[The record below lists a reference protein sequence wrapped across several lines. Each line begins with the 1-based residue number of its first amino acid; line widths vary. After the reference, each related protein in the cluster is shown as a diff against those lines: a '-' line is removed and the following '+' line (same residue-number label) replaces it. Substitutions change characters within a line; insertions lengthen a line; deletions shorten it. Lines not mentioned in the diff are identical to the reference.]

1 MRNLL
6 VTSAFLA
13 LAACGLSEEEF
24 ATDFD
29 AAYCEALETCG
40 SAVTC
45 DDAATGTTPATD
57 EVDACEFDADKGQE
71 CLDGAPFACDEAT
84 SFPIIPDSCLS
95 AYTCPTGETAD
106 GE

>member
-29 AAYCEALETCG
+29 AAYCEALDTCG
-40 SAVTC
+40 AAFTC
-45 DDAATGTTPATD
+45 DDAPTGSTPAAD
-57 EVDACEFDADKGQE
+57 AVDGCEFDADMGQE
-71 CLDGAPFACDEAT
+71 CLDGAPFACDEA
-84 SFPIIPDSCLS
+84 SFPIIPDACLT
-95 AYTCPTGETAD
+95 AYTCPAPETGAE
-106 GE
+106 